1 MNCLLIF
8 LMFFKKFNEKYYFF
22 KKFKKN
28 FVFCNFLNIF
38 KFKFGIILCV
48 NCVMEYIG
56 SF

>member
-48 NCVMEYIG
+48 NCVME
-56 SF
+56 